1 MSLFLDVPLLQ
12 RSLELFR
19 ELDDYYVSELRG
31 IPDHE
36 GGIGRLDRLLEMSG
50 AVMVG
55 TPDSEVVSGV
65 LRSIKEHKLP
75 HKVYSAAQ
83 MRKLYPTFHL
93 SEDEVAV
100 HEDSAGYLMAELCV
114 ESYIALAR
122 KHGAELHF
130 EEPMLDWKPCMF
142 PVAADHSGVH
152 GDSALH
158 EEEGVEVRTARG
170 VYRAKKLVLSVGAW
184 APSIYG
190 DQIPHV
196 PLFIERRVLFWFQC
210 DEDKIADFNVSVR
223 VFPPHQLAK
232 LRTVTFSCRK
242 LLFPDDAGVYLGF
255 EWPWKLL
262 RLPGGTNTART
273 GSIFPLVLI
282 SS

>member
-19 ELDDYYVSELRG
+19 ELDDYYVSELRET
-31 IPDHE
+31 PDHE

-55 TPDSEVVSGV
+55 TSDSEVVSGV

-75 HKVYSAAQ
+75 HKVYNAAQ
-83 MRKLYPTFHL
+83 MRELYPTFHL

-130 EEPMLDWKPCMF
+130 EEPMLDWKPCLLSTA
-142 PVAADHSGVH
+142 AADDGANGEKGGSRTY
-152 GDSALH
+152 
-158 EEEGVEVRTARG
+158 EGVEVRTAHG

-190 DQIPHV
+190 SQIPHV

-210 DEDKIADFNVSVR
+210 DEDKIADFNVR
-223 VFPPHQLAK
+223 F
-232 LRTVTFSCRK
+232 
-242 LLFPDDAGVYLGF
+242 LFVYLF
-255 EWPWKLL
+255 STCKSSTCHFCLL
-262 RLPGGTNTART
+262 LNVSSRQCRC
-273 GSIFPLVLI
+273 IFGI
-282 SS
+282 